1 MFCPGMAVLSLHHQM
16 APQRRRQR
24 FWRRQRRFWAAVLG
38 TAFGFAA
45 TERQRRFSGA
55 VPFSG
60 KGTGSEKLSK
70 FAETRVILVDLSVDF
85 EWMLRV
91 VSFLPIKDGN
101 E

>member
-1 MFCPGMAVLSLHHQM
+1 M
-16 APQRRRQR
+16 
-24 FWRRQRRFWAAVLG
+24 LG

-70 FAETRVILVDLSVDF
+70 FAETRVILVDLSVEF
-85 EWMLRV
+85 
-91 VSFLPIKDGN
+91 
-101 E
+101 